1 METLNYEI
9 TINAPIQKVWDL
21 LLSPETYTQWTQ
33 FFSPESQF
41 ETDWQINGKT
51 YFLDGHGNGMVAT
64 IKSLNA
70 PCEVVFS
77 HLGILSEGVEDTES
91 REVKEWSGAE
101 EQYFLREIDENT
113 THVRAILHTLQEY
126 EEHMNN
132 GFNKGFEVLKKLAE
146 Q

>member
-9 TINAPIQKVWDL
+9 TIHAPIQKVWDL
-21 LLSPETYTQWTQ
+21 LWSPETYTQWTQ

-41 ETDWQINGKT
+41 KTDWKINGKT

-64 IKSLNA
+64 IKSLDT

-113 THVRAILHTLQEY
+113 THLRTILHTLQEY

-146 Q
+146 K